1 MVEIYGTLGPAC
13 AGREILEQMFQAG
26 LTGMRLNLSHTGLE
40 ESAGLV
46 ENFRQAAKNTGV
58 EPQLLIDMQG
68 PELRIGKLAEEV
80 HLQKDAQVILTDDE
94 GVFRGGAEHSNN
106 SDTIPKNTVLIQDVI
121 IPVQAEVLAALEAG
135 DEVLLNDGRIAILV
149 LEKTCESAKA
159 IVVRGGAL
167 SSHKS
172 IKIIGKQADLPVL
185 TEHDITNICLAKEY
199 GVTGLM
205 QPFVKDGEELAQVR
219 EVLRARGAEDIKI
232 FAKIENRPAV
242 ENLDSI
248 LKEADVLIIARGD
261 LGNDMELWELP
272 AVQKD
277 IEKACIQAGKPFIVV
292 TQMLASMEA
301 SPVPTRA
308 EVSDIFNAVADGA
321 YGVMITGESAVGKY
335 PVEAV
340 KYLANTARSA
350 TEWLVRRSSF

>member
-13 AGREILEQMFQAG
+13 ASQEILKQMFQAG
-26 LTGMRLNLSHTGLE
+26 LTGMRLNLSHTGLR

-46 ENFRQAAKNTGV
+46 ENFRQAAESIGV
-58 EPQLLIDMQG
+58 VPQLLIDMQG
-68 PELRIGKLAEEV
+68 PELRIGKLAESLELCV
-80 HLQKDAQVILTDDE
+80 GEQVALA
-94 GVFRGGAEHSNN
+94 GGPGTVIGKSPVLEENV
-106 SDTIPKNTVLIQDVI
+106 KNRKNVV
-121 IPVQAEVLAALEAG
+121 IPVPEVVLPAMEAG
-135 DEVLLNDGRIAILV
+135 DEVLLNDGKIA
-149 LEKTCESAKA
+149 LEVQENQGAWVDA
-159 IVVRGGAL
+159 RVMRGGNL

-172 IKIIGKQADLPVL
+172 IKVVGKQVNMPVL
-185 TEHDITNICLAKEY
+185 TEHDIANIRLAKEY

-205 QPFVKDGEELAQVR
+205 QPFVKSGEDLTQVR
-219 EVLRARGAEDIKI
+219 KVLQEHGAEDIKI
-232 FAKIENRPAV
+232 FAKIENRLAL

-248 LKEADVLIIARGD
+248 LREADVIIIARGD

-277 IEKACIQAGKPFIVV
+277 MESACIQAGKPFVVV
-292 TQMLASMEA
+292 TQMLASMET

-321 YGVMITGESAVGKY
+321 YGVMITGESAVGQY

-350 TEWLVRRSSF
+350 EEWMVRRCSF